1 MSENTELSDA
11 DKIRLKRLARLGTS
25 TPTQQDGQ
33 TSGQA
38 SPSPAATP
46 PTTHTPASAG
56 SRLLSTPQPTPS
68 ASSSPAASSSKPIQI
83 ASSSKPAAER
93 NSTKTPTLALGKRPT
108 SSTPTSESVGPRVVP
123 SKASSHL
130 ARIDYKQWETKKVG
144 EVFSVTLSKQ
154 KAIESDWRLC
164 WLKGLEEELIEE
176 NHPQPL
182 ETTID
187 LSDRLLIAR
196 LSLDTESMTSSNDP
210 DALSIIAGLPPGE
223 TIFEY
228 LTGCWKR
235 LYGANRESNKY
246 SFTNDEKTTWTA
258 AFEKLK
264 ALVISYC
271 GMTLE
276 DPTMFP
282 QPKDK
287 PVGPAEFLPLL
298 LAIDVPSSTNGDQYT
313 SSAQSSA
320 PPKPGAL
327 SGADL
332 LPFLNDLAI
341 GFPSDTMADVI
352 TPTLSLFFQEW
363 YKITPTPD
371 IMGADW
377 RRYLGAVAL
386 LVQVKSIAALL
397 PTLPIWVAPGVTAPK
412 LEWQSLLGPL
422 TRLNVF
428 PREFPE
434 IWKTYFSN
442 PTERKKEDIEANK
455 SNLRYTLG
463 GLHGSLFNIYNAIV
477 RASPESREGILDF
490 FALTIKLNEKRAGMR
505 VDPRTVS
512 SDGYMTNL
520 AMVLLKLFE
529 PVMDAQFSK
538 IDKVD
543 PAYYKTSKRVDIT
556 EETKIRGTKEEADEY
571 FGGSMEV
578 DTKPNF
584 ISDLF
589 FLTNAFVH
597 LGIVK
602 TIGTRSRAEKNMSEI
617 EKELKR
623 AEAQRSSWAGNPA
636 METQGEAAIKKLKG
650 DLATLH
656 ASLHAYD
663 TQLLDPAMIRLNVS
677 FLGFLMTW
685 LIRLVDPSHKH
696 PSSRISLPLPSEA
709 PLEFRMLPEYL
720 FDNITEYFDFLAR
733 YNPDALDDADKDIV
747 ITFVV
752 TFLSPNYV
760 NNPFLKA
767 KLVSILSYGLWPM
780 GYWRKGALFDRLSVH
795 SLSTEYLMPT
805 LIRFFIDVEATG
817 GHTQFWDKFNF
828 RRDIQRIFKS
838 MWENPLHREAFVKTR
853 HDDFDQFIRF
863 VNMLMSDTTFHL
875 EESLTGMAKIAS
887 IQTQQANSEA
897 WAAQPQNEREDQ
909 ESQLRQAESSAP
921 FHTQMGLENV
931 KLIRDI
937 TATTKEPFV
946 TSEIVDR
953 LAASLDE
960 NLAVLVGPKMSEL
973 KVTNPEKYS
982 FKPKDLL
989 AAIAQIYLNLG
1000 NEPEFIRA
1008 VANDGRSYSKE
1019 LFEKFARLLKHR
1031 AIMTDAEVAEVVSFT
1046 QKVEDMK
1053 ATIQMEDER
1062 EVPDEF
1068 LGEISLTSS
1077 SVMKDPV
1084 ILPVSRV
1091 VIDRGTIRTVLLS
1104 KEVDPFNNVPLKYE
1118 DCKPD
1123 TELKAKIDAWLAEGN
1138 TQKAADVMDVDQL

>member
-1 MSENTELSDA
+1 MSDNNELSDA

-46 PTTHTPASAG
+46 TTTHTPASAG
-56 SRLLSTPQPTPS
+56 SRLLSTPQPTTS
-68 ASSSPAASSSKPIQI
+68 TSSSPAASSSKPIQI

-130 ARIDYKQWETKKVG
+130 ARVDYKQWETKKVG

-176 NHPQPL
+176 K
-182 ETTID
+182 TTID

-196 LSLDTESMTSSNDP
+196 LSLDTESMTSSM
-210 DALSIIAGLPPGE
+210 LE
-223 TIFEY
+223 TTVRSKSGVQQI
-228 LTGCWKR
+228 
-235 LYGANRESNKY
+235 S
-246 SFTNDEKTTWTA
+246 

-320 PPKPGAL
+320 PTRPGAL

-386 LVQVKSIAALL
+386 LVQVKSIAAL
-397 PTLPIWVAPGVTAPK
+397 
-412 LEWQSLLGPL
+412 SLLGPL

-505 VDPRTVS
+505 
-512 SDGYMTNL
+512 
-520 AMVLLKLFE
+520 
-529 PVMDAQFSK
+529 

-571 FGGSMEV
+571 FGGSMEGELIAHTVQADQLV

-589 FLTNAFVH
+589 FLTNAFIH
-597 LGIVK
+597 LGVVK

-636 METQGEAAIKKLKG
+636 METQGEAAIKKLK
-650 DLATLH
+650 
-656 ASLHAYD
+656 
-663 TQLLDPAMIRLNVS
+663 VS
-677 FLGFLMTW
+677 TW
-685 LIRLVDPSHKH
+685 VNDV
-696 PSSRISLPLPSEA
+696 
-709 PLEFRMLPEYL
+709 
-720 FDNITEYFDFLAR
+720 
-733 YNPDALDDADKDIV
+733 AD
-747 ITFVV
+747 
-752 TFLSPNYV
+752 S
-760 NNPFLKA
+760 
-767 KLVSILSYGLWPM
+767 
-780 GYWRKGALFDRLSVH
+780 
-795 SLSTEYLMPT
+795 
-805 LIRFFIDVEATG
+805 
-817 GHTQFWDKFNF
+817 
-828 RRDIQRIFKS
+828 
-838 MWENPLHREAFVKTR
+838 
-853 HDDFDQFIRF
+853 
-863 VNMLMSDTTFHL
+863 
-875 EESLTGMAKIAS
+875 
-887 IQTQQANSEA
+887 
-897 WAAQPQNEREDQ
+897 
-909 ESQLRQAESSAP
+909 
-921 FHTQMGLENV
+921 
-931 KLIRDI
+931 
-937 TATTKEPFV
+937 
-946 TSEIVDR
+946 
-953 LAASLDE
+953 
-960 NLAVLVGPKMSEL
+960 
-973 KVTNPEKYS
+973 
-982 FKPKDLL
+982 
-989 AAIAQIYLNLG
+989 
-1000 NEPEFIRA
+1000 
-1008 VANDGRSYSKE
+1008 
-1019 LFEKFARLLKHR
+1019 
-1031 AIMTDAEVAEVVSFT
+1031 
-1046 QKVEDMK
+1046 
-1053 ATIQMEDER
+1053 
-1062 EVPDEF
+1062 
-1068 LGEISLTSS
+1068 
-1077 SVMKDPV
+1077 
-1084 ILPVSRV
+1084 
-1091 VIDRGTIRTVLLS
+1091 
-1104 KEVDPFNNVPLKYE
+1104 
-1118 DCKPD
+1118 
-1123 TELKAKIDAWLAEGN
+1123 
-1138 TQKAADVMDVDQL
+1138 

>member
-176 NHPQPL
+176 
-182 ETTID
+182 
-187 LSDRLLIAR
+187 S
-196 LSLDTESMTSSNDP
+196 
-210 DALSIIAGLPPGE
+210 E

-235 LYGANRESNKY
+235 LYGANRESNK
-246 SFTNDEKTTWTA
+246 NTTWTA

-386 LVQVKSIAALL
+386 LVQVKSIAAL
-397 PTLPIWVAPGVTAPK
+397 
-412 LEWQSLLGPL
+412 SLLGPL

-505 VDPRTVS
+505 
-512 SDGYMTNL
+512 
-520 AMVLLKLFE
+520 
-529 PVMDAQFSK
+529 

-571 FGGSMEV
+571 FGGSMEGELVAHTVQADQSV

-636 METQGEAAIKKLKG
+636 METQGEAALKKLK
-650 DLATLH
+650 
-656 ASLHAYD
+656 
-663 TQLLDPAMIRLNVS
+663 VS
-677 FLGFLMTW
+677 TW
-685 LIRLVDPSHKH
+685 VNDV
-696 PSSRISLPLPSEA
+696 
-709 PLEFRMLPEYL
+709 
-720 FDNITEYFDFLAR
+720 
-733 YNPDALDDADKDIV
+733 AD
-747 ITFVV
+747 
-752 TFLSPNYV
+752 S
-760 NNPFLKA
+760 
-767 KLVSILSYGLWPM
+767 
-780 GYWRKGALFDRLSVH
+780 
-795 SLSTEYLMPT
+795 
-805 LIRFFIDVEATG
+805 
-817 GHTQFWDKFNF
+817 
-828 RRDIQRIFKS
+828 
-838 MWENPLHREAFVKTR
+838 
-853 HDDFDQFIRF
+853 
-863 VNMLMSDTTFHL
+863 
-875 EESLTGMAKIAS
+875 
-887 IQTQQANSEA
+887 
-897 WAAQPQNEREDQ
+897 
-909 ESQLRQAESSAP
+909 
-921 FHTQMGLENV
+921 
-931 KLIRDI
+931 
-937 TATTKEPFV
+937 
-946 TSEIVDR
+946 
-953 LAASLDE
+953 
-960 NLAVLVGPKMSEL
+960 
-973 KVTNPEKYS
+973 
-982 FKPKDLL
+982 
-989 AAIAQIYLNLG
+989 
-1000 NEPEFIRA
+1000 
-1008 VANDGRSYSKE
+1008 
-1019 LFEKFARLLKHR
+1019 
-1031 AIMTDAEVAEVVSFT
+1031 
-1046 QKVEDMK
+1046 
-1053 ATIQMEDER
+1053 
-1062 EVPDEF
+1062 
-1068 LGEISLTSS
+1068 
-1077 SVMKDPV
+1077 
-1084 ILPVSRV
+1084 
-1091 VIDRGTIRTVLLS
+1091 
-1104 KEVDPFNNVPLKYE
+1104 
-1118 DCKPD
+1118 
-1123 TELKAKIDAWLAEGN
+1123 
-1138 TQKAADVMDVDQL
+1138 